1 LHDIADG
8 EDGNIAIQIR
18 LSEFYSEITN
28 MTYTEFK
35 REGVQTSL
43 EFSPDQ
49 ASLFESMWK
58 HINSNLPQFF
68 VPKAIVTITATDDK
82 DWVNVSITNPTSRN
96 SLLLHVGDNYNRDSN
111 DNLSEKPLS
120 TVTQTYNFRLK
131 IDSSKFQKEE
141 AAE

>member
-1 LHDIADG
+1 
-8 EDGNIAIQIR
+8 
-18 LSEFYSEITN
+18 
-28 MTYTEFK
+28 
-35 REGVQTSL
+35 
-43 EFSPDQ
+43 
-49 ASLFESMWK
+49 MWK
-58 HINSNLPQFF
+58 HINSNLTQFF
-68 VPKAIVTITATDDK
+68 VPGAIATITATDDK

-111 DNLSEKPLS
+111 DNLSDKPLS